1 MDQPD
6 IVRVMAEDRTE
17 VREGDSTSDSARLTR
32 FRSLYDCTLSRTS
45 TFVRR
50 AMAADFTNVEDVVAE
65 VYLVA
70 WRRLDDVPSPP
81 EDQLWLF
88 GVANKVIA
96 NHRRSVIRRSRL
108 QTRLD
113 QEPPGLAPQAE
124 PDDEVRAALRSLP
137 RRERDALNL
146 VIWEGLTSE
155 EAARVAGCSPNAIR
169 SRVHRA
175 KHRLRTRLAI
185 EEPTESQD
193 LPAADLAWEL
203 PQ

>member
-1 MDQPD
+1 
-6 IVRVMAEDRTE
+6 MAENRAGE
-17 VREGDSTSDSARLTR
+17 SGGDSPDDSGRLIR

-50 AMAADFTNVEDVVAE
+50 GMAADFSNVEDVVAE

-70 WRRLDDVPSPP
+70 WRRLEHVPSPP

-88 GVANKVIA
+88 GVANKVVA

-108 QTRLD
+108 QSRLD
-113 QEPPGLAPQAE
+113 QEPVRVVPPIEA
-124 PDDEVRAALRSLP
+124 DDEVRAALRGLP
-137 RRERDALNL
+137 RREREALHL

-175 KHRLRTRLAI
+175 KRRLRSRLSV
-185 EEPTESQD
+185 EEPTSDQD
-193 LPAADLAWEL
+193 IPASYQTLEF
-203 PQ
+203 P